1 VRVVHESDGRSETLA
16 NDVETA
22 DSFLSQAKGLMFR
35 LSVPDD
41 YALAFRF
48 DDVAARDVHMVFVP
62 FSLDAVWT
70 ADDEVQQI
78 KRLSA
83 WTGLGKANAD
93 TLFEL
98 SAGSAS
104 GVSVGDTVRLVE

>member
-1 VRVVHESDGRSETLA
+1 MRVVHESDGRSETLA

-35 LSVPDD
+35 RSIPDD

-48 DDVAARDVHMVFVP
+48 DDVDARDVHMVFVP
-62 FSLDAVWT
+62 FPLDGVWAV
-70 ADDEVQQI
+70 DGEVQQV

-83 WTGLGKANAD
+83 WTGLGKAEAD

-98 SAGSAS
+98 PAGSAS
-104 GVSVGDTVRLVE
+104 DVSVGDTVRLVE

>member
-1 VRVVHESDGRSETLA
+1 MRVVHESDGRSETLA
-16 NDVETA
+16 SDVETA

-35 LSVPDD
+35 RSVPDD

-70 ADDEVQQI
+70 ADDEVQQV

-98 SAGSAS
+98 PAGSAS
-104 GVSVGDTVRLVE
+104 DVSVGDTVWLAE